1 MGREEAG
8 GVNEWEGRKRGS
20 KRMGGNGGVEPDFGT
35 AIGMEKNE
43 GILSN
48 DTFKCKKS

>member
-8 GVNEWEGRKRGS
+8 GVNEW
-20 KRMGGNGGVEPDFGT
+20 GGNGGVEPDFGT
-35 AIGMEKNE
+35 AIGKEKNE